1 MKPFDLHRHS
11 TERISQRVLY
21 VLIGLAVVL
30 VGLYYVVGF
39 DNRYTENPDFNEPLL
54 TDWMLG
60 FMYALLSASIA
71 VALWALMREVRCRGN
86 DGRNDNGIPV
96 RLIGQCVAG
105 GTVAVL
111 ALTFVLS
118 STQTLVMNGR
128 AFTDKLLLRVADQ
141 FIYTSA
147 ILLSV
152 AVAAVIYGMT
162 KYYRKASDRHVD
174 TTKTT

>member
-30 VGLYYVVGF
+30 FGLYYVVGF

-96 RLIGQCVAG
+96 RLIGRCVAG
-105 GTVAVL
+105 GPVAVL

-118 STQTLVMNGR
+118 STQTLVMNGSVYR
-128 AFTDKLLLRVADQ
+128 QVAFARGRSVYLHVGNTAVGGRCGRDIRYDEV
-141 FIYTSA
+141 
-147 ILLSV
+147 LSKSV
-152 AVAAVIYGMT
+152 GQAC
-162 KYYRKASDRHVD
+162 
-174 TTKTT
+174 